1 MVVSMMVMLGAGE
14 ILCVAATTVS
24 SLELTTTPRMT
35 AVRDLMVRSHLS
47 LLQPL
52 AATDNKSLGG
62 SSGASGLSAPPLGVV
77 RWEPRAESGSVLE
90 LSVEHLSNTLK
101 SQTRPCEAD
110 CND

>member
-1 MVVSMMVMLGAGE
+1 MFHIQVRSVLAGTTMVRDVVLQRIHVMKERETVMDLVMVVSMMVMLGAGE

-52 AATDNKSLGG
+52 AATDNKSLV
-62 SSGASGLSAPPLGVV
+62 STVPL
-77 RWEPRAESGSVLE
+77 
-90 LSVEHLSNTLK
+90 K
-101 SQTRPCEAD
+101 
-110 CND
+110 